1 MEALTLTQVAQAVR
15 GELRNPADLTV
26 YAVVIDNRLVTTG
39 CLFVA
44 IRGERF
50 DGHDFIPSAFESGA
64 AAAVSD
70 REIETDRPYILVKD
84 TREALLDLARCYRRA
99 FDGLVV
105 GVTGSVGKTT
115 TKEMIAA
122 VLSAGYKTLKTQGN
136 LNNAIGLPRTIFEL
150 DSTYEAAVIEM
161 GMSALGE
168 ISLLTRTA
176 LPDIGVITNIGVSH
190 LETLGTR
197 ENILKAKLEILEGMA
212 PGAPLVINGDNDLL
226 QTVQLDRPV
235 LTCGIDNPDA
245 DYRAVNI
252 QPRGFDTEFAIV
264 YGENAVH
271 VLLPAIGE
279 HNVLNALFGFAV
291 GRFAG
296 MEDAA
301 IATALGTYT
310 PSGMRQNTRT
320 VNGVMLIEDCYN
332 ASPDSMRAALT
343 TLQQLSCA
351 GRKIAV
357 LGDMLELGPVSQQAH
372 AEAGELAQKCGVDAL
387 FCFGALSRETA
398 KHGEGIPHVEWFDD
412 KQSLAQSLSG
422 FVQPGDAVI
431 FKASRGMKLE
441 EVIHAVFDK

>member
-1 MEALTLTQVAQAVR
+1 MEALTLIQAAQAVR
-15 GELRNPADLTV
+15 GELRNPADLAV
-26 YAVVIDNRLVTTG
+26 NAVVIDNRLVTPG

-44 IRGERF
+44 IQGERF
-50 DGHDFIPSAFESGA
+50 DGHDFIPSAFEAGA

-70 REIETDRPYILVKD
+70 REIETGRPYILVKD

-122 VLSAGYKTLKTQGN
+122 VLSAGCKTLKTQGN

-168 ISLLTRTA
+168 ISLLSRTA

-226 QTVQLDRPV
+226 QTVRLDRPV

-252 QPRGFDTEFAIV
+252 QPRGFDTEFDIV
-264 YGENAVH
+264 YGDNTVH

-301 IATALGTYT
+301 IAAALGTYT

-320 VNGVMLIEDCYN
+320 VNGVMVIEDCYN

-343 TLQQLSCA
+343 TLQQLGCA

-372 AEAGELAQKCGVDAL
+372 AEAGKLARECGVDAL
-387 FCFGALSRETA
+387 FCFGDLSRETA
-398 KHGEGIPHVEWFDD
+398 KHGEGIRHVEWFDD

-431 FKASRGMKLE
+431 FKASRGMRLE

>member
-15 GELRNPADLTV
+15 GELRNPEDLTV
-26 YAVVIDNRLVTTG
+26 NAVVIDNRLVTPG

-44 IRGERF
+44 IQGERF
-50 DGHDFIPSAFESGA
+50 DGHDFIPSAFEAGA
-64 AAAVSD
+64 VAAVSD
-70 REIETDRPYILVKD
+70 REIETGRPYLLVKD

-168 ISLLTRTA
+168 ISLLSRTA

-226 QTVQLDRPV
+226 QTVQLERPV

-252 QPRGFDTEFAIV
+252 QPRGFDTEFDIV
-264 YGENAVH
+264 YGDNTVH
-271 VLLPAIGE
+271 VLLPAIGK

-301 IATALGTYT
+301 IAAALGTYT

-320 VNGVMLIEDCYN
+320 VNGVMVIEDCYN

-343 TLQQLSCA
+343 TLQQLGCA

-372 AEAGELAQKCGVDAL
+372 AEAGTLARECGVDAL
-387 FCFGALSRETA
+387 FCFGNLSRETA
-398 KHGEGIPHVEWFDD
+398 KHGEGISHVEWFDD
-412 KQSLAQSLSG
+412 KQNLAQSLSG

-431 FKASRGMKLE
+431 FKASRGMRLE